1 MKRIIQYIAIAF
13 IGAVGLSCEGDKV
26 TEGISEITFFPD
38 FDYKG
43 EELVF
48 SKCGAAFTDPGV
60 TATEQGQSIPVTTSV
75 SALIGGGSLTSV
87 PGTADRYTINY
98 TAVNKDGYDAVATR
112 TVWQVC
118 TGDLKTSIEGL
129 YTSTVFRSGTSGPQY
144 TNMEYVM
151 IRKKPGTENTYQVSD
166 AIGGWYQLGRAL
178 GDTYLA
184 PGLEITANSIPKND
198 FKFGGSPVVLTF
210 GGPVTPKS
218 LTVNPDTKTLV
229 LTTDWNVYSFVA
241 TLKQVSL

>member
-1 MKRIIQYIAIAF
+1 MKRFIQYIAIAV

-26 TEGISEITFFPD
+26 TEGISQITFFPD

-43 EELVF
+43 EETVF

-60 TATEQGQSIPVTTSV
+60 TATEQGQTIPVTTSI
-75 SALIGGGSLTSV
+75 SALIGGGSPTSV
-87 PGTADRYTINY
+87 PGTADRYTVTY
-98 TAVNKDGYDAVATR
+98 TAVNKDGYDATATR

-129 YTSTVFRSGTSGPQY
+129 YTSTVVRSGATGPQY

-178 GDTYLA
+178 GDAYLA
-184 PGLEITANSIPKND
+184 PGLEITATSIPKND
-198 FKFGGSPVVLTF
+198 FKFGGNPQVLTF
-210 GGPVTPKS
+210 GGPITPKS
-218 LTVNPDTKTLV
+218 LTVNPETKTLV
-229 LTTDWNVYSFVA
+229 LITDWDVYNFVA

>member
-1 MKRIIQYIAIAF
+1 MKRLIQYIAIAF
-13 IGAVGLSCEGDKV
+13 IGTVGLSCEGDKV

-43 EELVF
+43 ETTVF
-48 SKCGAAFTDPGV
+48 SKCGAAFADPGV
-60 TATEQGQSIPVTTSV
+60 TASEQGKSIPVTTSV
-75 SALIGGGSLTSV
+75 STLIAGNTLTSV
-87 PGTADRYTINY
+87 PGTADRYTITY
-98 TAVNKDGYDAVATR
+98 TAVNKDGFDATATR

-129 YTSTVFRSGTSGPQY
+129 YTSTVFRNGTSGAQY
-144 TNMEYVM
+144 TNMQYVL

-178 GDTYLA
+178 GDAYLA
-184 PGLEITANSIPKND
+184 PGLEITVNSIPKND
-198 FKFGGSPVVLTF
+198 FKFGGAPQVLTF

-218 LTVNPDTKTLV
+218 LTVNADTKTLV
-229 LTTDWNVYSFVA
+229 LTTDWNIYNFVA
-241 TLKQVSL
+241 TLKQVSF

>member
-1 MKRIIQYIAIAF
+1 MKRFIQYITIAF
-13 IGAVGLSCEGDKV
+13 IGMVGLSCEGDKV
-26 TEGISEITFFPD
+26 TEGISQITFFPD

-43 EELVF
+43 ETTVF

-60 TATEQGQSIPVTTSV
+60 TASEQGQSIPVTTNV

-87 PGTADRYTINY
+87 PGTADRYTITY
-98 TAVNKDGYDAVATR
+98 AAVNKDGFDASATR

-129 YTSTVFRSGTSGPQY
+129 YTSTVFRNGTSGPQY
-144 TNMEYVM
+144 TDMQYVM

-184 PGLEITANSIPKND
+184 PGLEITVNSIPKND
-198 FKFGGSPVVLTF
+198 IKFGGSPVVLTF

-218 LTVNPDTKTLV
+218 LTVNPATKTLV
-229 LTTDWNVYSFVA
+229 LTTDWNVYNFVA
-241 TLKQVSL
+241 TLKQVSF